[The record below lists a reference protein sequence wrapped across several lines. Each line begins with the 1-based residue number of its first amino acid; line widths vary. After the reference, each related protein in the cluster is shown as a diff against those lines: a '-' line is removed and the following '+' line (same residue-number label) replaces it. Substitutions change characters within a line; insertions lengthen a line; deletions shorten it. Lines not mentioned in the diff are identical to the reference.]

1 MNAYINPFT
10 VQVAISAS
18 LLAVCLTNVLT
29 KPGSDLEWERAII
42 ASIFSYWISPPT
54 QKK

>member
-1 MNAYINPFT
+1 MSQYVTPFT
-10 VQVAISAS
+10 VQVAISVAV
-18 LLAVCLTNVLT
+18 LVVCLTHVLT
-29 KPGSDLEWERAII
+29 KPGTDLEWERATI